1 MNKVGILVFTSQ
13 DVLEHKRKDGL
24 KSRYRY
30 CFWETARYPKK
41 FDETLSDNETEKRIY
56 FAVNKQVR
64 GYFVIHDVGVR
75 DNKHT
80 LCFYSD
86 SYHRIENGK
95 ILKSSQGWRYY
106 LHENEM

>member
-30 CFWETARYPKK
+30 CFWETARYPKR
-41 FDETLSDNETEKRIY
+41 FDESFLENEKEKRIY
-56 FAVNKQVR
+56 FAVNKQVK
-64 GYFVIHDVGVR
+64 GYFVIHDVEISC
-75 DNKHT
+75 NKYLLH
-80 LCFYSD
+80 FYSG
-86 SYHRIENGK
+86 SYHRIENGE